1 VTGAAPPPRSWLYA
15 PGDRPDLL
23 AKAAGGRA
31 DAVVVDLEDAVS
43 PSRKAEARASARELV
58 LRGAELPLWVRVN
71 DPRGPWGEAD
81 LDALDGLPVAGVRL
95 PKCEDPETVRQV
107 GDRLGRPM
115 QLLLESAVGV
125 ERAPE
130 LARAHPLVA
139 GIGLGEADLAAD
151 LRTVGEETLTGCR
164 FRVVLTA
171 RAAGL
176 PAPVQSVWTDLSDL
190 DGLRAGSER
199 ARDAG
204 FFGRSVIHPTQVDVV
219 NAVFTPTRHQVDRAR
234 ALLDVLDSA
243 EPDGRSALV
252 DRDGRFVDP
261 AVAEGARW
269 VLALAERLGGTHQK
283 DEKEES

>member
-1 VTGAAPPPRSWLYA
+1 MTGAPPPARSWLYA

-23 AKAAGGRA
+23 AKAVRGRA

-43 PSRKAEARASARELV
+43 ASHKAEARAAARELV
-58 LRGAELPLWVRVN
+58 LRGATVPIWVRVN
-71 DPRGPWGEAD
+71 DPLGPWGEAD
-81 LDALDGLPVAGVRL
+81 LDALDGLPLAGIRL
-95 PKCEDPETVRQV
+95 PKCEDPAVVRQV
-107 GDRLGRPM
+107 GYRLGSPM

-125 ERAPE
+125 ERAAE
-130 LARAHPLVA
+130 LARAHPRVA

-176 PAPVQSVWTDLSDL
+176 PAPVQSVWTDLRDL
-190 DGLRAGSER
+190 DGLRASTER

-204 FFGRSVIHPTQVDVV
+204 FFGRSVIHPAQVDVV
-219 NAVFTPTRHQVDRAR
+219 NAVFTPTSRQVARAR
-234 ALLDVLDSA
+234 ELIDALDTA
-243 EPDGRSALV
+243 ERDDGRSALV

-261 AVAEGARW
+261 AVVEGARW
-269 VLALAERLGGTHQK
+269 VLALAETYDGTY
-283 DEKEES
+283 EKEET